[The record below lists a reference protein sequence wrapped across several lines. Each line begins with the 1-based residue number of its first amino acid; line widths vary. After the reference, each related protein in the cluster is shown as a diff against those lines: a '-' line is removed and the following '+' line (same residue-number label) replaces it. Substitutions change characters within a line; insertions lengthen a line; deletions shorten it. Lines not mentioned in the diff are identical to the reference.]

1 MPNKMLF
8 FLLPF
13 LRIGFKGFLFLLLVF
28 FARTS
33 HGQELD
39 SSLHSTYLYQQ
50 IKSYCKEHASTKP
63 ALILFASTH
72 SCSKCYHILE
82 KEFRRLGI
90 DKNCQIILVI
100 RIVPNPKIRREF
112 IKKYPLFELADTLF
126 FEDSPID
133 QLMETAP
140 LTGVFGRLKIGYS
153 PAILCFFDEEETY
166 WSNGDIF
173 DPKLKLKPAFKRML
187 HACKKGKRGSD

>member
-1 MPNKMLF
+1 MLF

-13 LRIGFKGFLFLLLVF
+13 LRIGFKGIS
-28 FARTS
+28 T
-33 HGQELD
+33 GQDLD
-39 SSLHSTYLYQQ
+39 SMISHSADLYQQ
-50 IKSYCKEHASTKP
+50 IKSYHEVHGTAKP
-63 ALILFASTH
+63 TLILFASTH